1 MSIVIFLFL
10 SQAMA
15 DMAQT
20 FEQNNISPK
29 TAEAF
34 DTDVAAKLE
43 NLKVSLFLNSV
54 LF

>member
-1 MSIVIFLFL
+1 
-10 SQAMA
+10 MA

-43 NLKVSLFLNSV
+43 NLKVSLFLDSDLYSNFKFV
-54 LF
+54 LPISTT